1 MITTDLDHDL
11 TELAFRV
18 AARRP
23 LTESEDS
30 SLPRAVS
37 SPIMLGDFVPVKQDR
52 EPLRRTKSYGV
63 IGQALTTSDVKS
75 KESKTP
81 FLVASTQRM
90 RSRGKSNTS
99 LSIGTILNKA
109 IDEVMSP
116 DNEAVLKN
124 VTQDKARNEHER
136 DKSVIR
142 HDSPMMSSN
151 NSSSNTLND
160 NTTAPPLPQPLERSE
175 STHLDLAAI
184 RGATRCVSR
193 VSTALSS
200 DYNNEDV
207 VEFLQSHRW
216 NHNRSTTPDIVSQR
230 HRRGQSSAV
239 QLHST
244 IPERL
249 AAATREEVYSP
260 SVYSRPGSADE
271 SRPGIPSRLDS
282 ALRGPEW
289 PLANTTDGDHERVRG
304 KSKAR
309 EPPTSPVLSIRSLH
323 EKPLPPTPESAKS
336 TIKSPPKKTVKKR
349 RSIFR
354 FLRPGSRKGAG
365 RAIRSI
371 SSPILL
377 YKSTPVRQSGVFDGP
392 ADEITV
398 QYELSENPQQPQHRR
413 SVTVGNVSQGYLSVP
428 QERRGTLIEYERSL
442 SIGGD
447 DRRRRSSEQFNTS
460 SRPSLTTTSA
470 SGKTRGQYQD
480 FLEED
485 EHDEDLLQRAQ
496 SSSRLRRKLS
506 RAHALDEAGVTLMG
520 QALKK
525 HQQEKALFR
534 SESKRKESLAQGAV
548 AVAPSSGLVFKEAK
562 WKKGSLPNMT
572 VEEEDETVDPY
583 DQEGPKG
590 DRTVELRLDSLPVT
604 RQPSTRTTSAPGSPA
619 FDTQPPSTPARIG
632 TSLPSWSRFPS
643 HTRDERCGS
652 AGRGDAVSTRD
663 WATEHHV
670 PAMDLDKSP
679 LSKHSTLKSATSS
692 TRRVASNLIKSPSQ
706 TFQKVVRYYSD
717 LFTRD
722 VGFHGGNRRTS
733 VSAAQGAVGRPEL
746 EMVSPVGGAEHVG
759 GHERAKHR
767 LLRELEEGVFGEER
781 EGKEVGERG
790 PVGKEVDMGWRQ
802 GSIFASPGSTKVG
815 GGRGSFLSAKGKGKG
830 MVSEE
835 DDVAPE
841 SEEQDA
847 EIMRPDGFGNLDG
860 TLDENGDADAG
871 VFARMYQQT
880 CLPQP
885 QEARK
890 DSGSVGLSRASSGG
904 SGVSGGGGR
913 VRKFP
918 SVTVLDDCKGERASV
933 SLVRGC

>member
-1 MITTDLDHDL
+1 ML
-11 TELAFRV
+11 
-18 AARRP
+18 
-23 LTESEDS
+23 
-30 SLPRAVS
+30 
-37 SPIMLGDFVPVKQDR
+37 LGDFVPVKHDC

-63 IGQALTTSDVKS
+63 IGQALTTSDVKPDG
-75 KESKTP
+75 SKTP

-116 DNEAVLKN
+116 DAGIDSKN
-124 VTQDKARNEHER
+124 VTQDDSKNEHER

-151 NSSSNTLND
+151 NSSTNTLTD
-160 NTTAPPLPQPLERSE
+160 KAVAPPLPQPLERSE
-175 STHLDLAAI
+175 STHLDIAAI

-216 NHNRSTTPDIVSQR
+216 NNNRSTTPDIVSQR
-230 HRRGQSSAV
+230 HRRGQSSTV
-239 QLHST
+239 QLHAT
-244 IPERL
+244 IPARL
-249 AAATREEVYSP
+249 AAAREEVYSP

-271 SRPGIPSRLDS
+271 SRPEIPSRLDS

-289 PLANTTDGDHERVRG
+289 PLANTSQADGDQEKG
-304 KSKAR
+304 KSKIT
-309 EPPTSPVLSIRSLH
+309 EPPTAPILSVRSLH
-323 EKPLPPTPESAKS
+323 EKPLPPTPESVKS
-336 TIKSPPKKTVKKR
+336 TMKSPPKKTVKKR

-354 FLRPGSRKGAG
+354 FLRPGSRKGTG

-413 SVTVGNVSQGYLSVP
+413 SVTVGNVAQGYLSVP

-447 DRRRRSSEQFNTS
+447 DRRRRSSEQFNSS

-470 SGKTRGQYQD
+470 SGKTKGQFQD

-485 EHDEDLLQRAQ
+485 VHEEDLLQRAQ
-496 SSSRLRRKLS
+496 SSSRLRRKIS
-506 RAHALDEAGVTLMG
+506 RAHALDEAGITLMG

-534 SESKRKESLAQGAV
+534 SESKRKESLAQGNA
-548 AVAPSSGLVFKEAK
+548 AATPSSGLVFKEAK

-572 VEEEDETVDPY
+572 VKEEDETVDPY

-590 DRTVELRLDSLPVT
+590 DLSAQPHEMRLGSLPVT
-604 RQPSTRTTSAPGSPA
+604 RQPSTRTISAPGSPA
-619 FDTQPPSTPARIG
+619 FDIQAPSTPARIG

-652 AGRGDAVSTRD
+652 AGRGDAVSTCD

-670 PAMDLDKSP
+670 PGIELDKSA
-679 LSKHSTLKSATSS
+679 LSKHSTLRSATSS

-759 GHERAKHR
+759 GHERARHR
-767 LLRELEEGVFGEER
+767 LLRELEEGVFGNGNE
-781 EGKEVGERG
+781 EGKEVGRRELG
-790 PVGKEVDMGWRQ
+790 EKKEKVEMGWRQ
-802 GSIFASPGSTKVG
+802 GSIFSSPGSVKVG
-815 GGRGSFLSAKGKGKG
+815 GGGEASLLAKGKGKAIVG
-830 MVSEE
+830 EE
-835 DDVAPE
+835 DEVAPE
-841 SEEQDA
+841 SGEQDA
-847 EIMRPDGFGNLDG
+847 EALGPGGFGKLDG
-860 TLDENGDADAG
+860 TLDGNGDVDVDAG

-885 QEARK
+885 QMQRERK

-904 SGVSGGGGR
+904 SAGGGR

-918 SVTVLDDCKGERASV
+918 SVTVLDDCRGERASV